1 VIWRKQSKNTARLK
15 ISKMRNVLTVLLLLS
30 SFQVFGQGATVVVKN
45 PAWKIEDETQEK
57 IEMSDRL
64 REYTKLSEQV
74 ATEKENLQVI
84 KDATE
89 KLKKIN
95 RKVANYHNL
104 ELAITQVSDSYTRVL
119 GSLKTIND
127 HNCFKP
133 SEYHTINESMMGL
146 LSQTS
151 YAISTLTVVL
161 TDNLSEMSD
170 GDRLLNMNQALKELH
185 ENLGVIN
192 SAVIEVE
199 TLDNQRMQL
208 RTLNYINT
216 IFK

>member
-1 VIWRKQSKNTARLK
+1 MRKLFTIFLFL
-15 ISKMRNVLTVLLLLS
+15 ISYEAFS
-30 SFQVFGQGATVVVKN
+30 QTVVVKN
-45 PAWKIEDETQEK
+45 PAWEIEDATREK
-57 IEMSDRL
+57 AEMTDRL
-64 REYTKLSEQV
+64 REYAKLSEQV
-74 ATEKENLQVI
+74 ATERENLQVI

-170 GDRLLNMNQALKELH
+170 GDRLLNMNQALKELR

-192 SAVIEVE
+192 SATIEVE
-199 TLDNQRMQL
+199 IFDNQRMQL
-208 RTLNYINT
+208 RTLNYINS

>member
-1 VIWRKQSKNTARLK
+1 MKIVI
-15 ISKMRNVLTVLLLLS
+15 IFLLSLS
-30 SFQVFGQGATVVVKN
+30 SFQVFGQGAVVVVKN
-45 PAWKIEDETQEK
+45 PAWKLEDEAREK

-64 REYTKLSEQV
+64 RDYAKLTEQV
-74 ATEKENLQVI
+74 STERENLQVI

-104 ELAITQVSDSYTRVL
+104 EIAIAEVSDSYARVL
-119 GSLKTIND
+119 GCLKAVND
-127 HNCFKP
+127 HNCFNP
-133 SEYHTINESMMGL
+133 SEYRKISESMMGL

-161 TDNLSEMSD
+161 TDNLSEMTD
-170 GDRLLNMNQALKELH
+170 GERLLNMNQSLKELR

-192 SAVIEVE
+192 SAIIEVE
-199 TLDNQRMQL
+199 ILDNQRMQL
-208 RTLNYINT
+208 RTLNYINN

>member
-1 VIWRKQSKNTARLK
+1 
-15 ISKMRNVLTVLLLLS
+15 MRNVLTVLLLLS

-208 RTLNYINT
+208 RTLNYINSV
-216 IFK
+216 FK

>member
-1 VIWRKQSKNTARLK
+1 
-15 ISKMRNVLTVLLLLS
+15 MRTLFTIFLLLI
-30 SFQVFGQGATVVVKN
+30 SFEVFSQTVVVRN
-45 PAWKIEDETQEK
+45 PAWKISDEVKESLEKADRLQQLNKLTEQIETQ
-57 IEMSDRL
+57 
-64 REYTKLSEQV
+64 
-74 ATEKENLQVI
+74 KESLKAI

-89 KLKKIN
+89 KLRKIN

-104 ELAITQVSDSYTRVL
+104 ELAIVQVSDSYTRVL

-133 SEYHTINESMMGL
+133 SEYHMISESMIGL

-161 TDNLSEMSD
+161 TDNLSEMTD
-170 GDRLLNMNQALKELH
+170 GERLLNMNQALKELR

-192 SAVIEVE
+192 SAIIEVE

-208 RTLNYINT
+208 RTLNYINS

>member
-1 VIWRKQSKNTARLK
+1 VTWRKQSKNTARLK
-15 ISKMRNVLTVLLLLS
+15 ISKMRNVITVLLFLS
-30 SFQVFGQGATVVVKN
+30 SVQVFGQVTMVVKD
-45 PAWKIEDETQEK
+45 PTWKFEDETKETLEK
-57 IEMSDRL
+57 ADRL
-64 REYTKLSEQV
+64 RQLEKLTEQV
-74 ATEKENLQVI
+74 NTQKESLQAI

-104 ELAITQVSDSYTRVL
+104 ELAIAQVSDSYTRVL

-170 GDRLLNMNQALKELH
+170 GDRLLNMNQALKELR

-192 SAVIEVE
+192 SATIEVE
-199 TLDNQRMQL
+199 ILDNQRMQL
-208 RTLNYINT
+208 RTLNYINS

>member
-1 VIWRKQSKNTARLK
+1 
-15 ISKMRNVLTVLLLLS
+15 MRNVLTVLLLLS

-104 ELAITQVSDSYTRVL
+104 ELAIAQVSDSYTRVL

-170 GDRLLNMNQALKELH
+170 GDRLLNMNQALKELR

-192 SAVIEVE
+192 SATIEVE
-199 TLDNQRMQL
+199 ILDNQRMQL
-208 RTLNYINT
+208 RTLNYINS

>member
-1 VIWRKQSKNTARLK
+1 MKKLFTIFLFL
-15 ISKMRNVLTVLLLLS
+15 ISYEAFS
-30 SFQVFGQGATVVVKN
+30 QTVVVKN
-45 PAWKIEDETQEK
+45 PAWEIEDATREK
-57 IEMSDRL
+57 VEMTDRL
-64 REYTKLSEQV
+64 REYTKLTEQV
-74 ATEKENLQVI
+74 ATEQKNLQVVI
-84 KDATE
+84 DATE

-104 ELAITQVSDSYTRVL
+104 ELAIAQVSDSYTRVL

-170 GDRLLNMNQALKELH
+170 GDRLLNMNQALKELR

>member
-1 VIWRKQSKNTARLK
+1 
-15 ISKMRNVLTVLLLLS
+15 MRNVLTVLLFLS
-30 SFQVFGQGATVVVKN
+30 SVQVFGQVTMVVKD
-45 PAWKIEDETQEK
+45 PTWKFEDETTETLEK
-57 IEMSDRL
+57 ADRL
-64 REYTKLSEQV
+64 RQLEKLTEQV
-74 ATEKENLQVI
+74 NTQKESLQAI

-104 ELAITQVSDSYTRVL
+104 ELAIAQVSDSYTRVL

-208 RTLNYINT
+208 RTLNYINS

>member
-1 VIWRKQSKNTARLK
+1 MRKLFTIFLFL
-15 ISKMRNVLTVLLLLS
+15 ISYEAFS
-30 SFQVFGQGATVVVKN
+30 QTVVVKN
-45 PAWKIEDETQEK
+45 PAWEIEDATREK
-57 IEMSDRL
+57 AEMTDRL

-74 ATEKENLQVI
+74 ATERENLQVI

-104 ELAITQVSDSYTRVL
+104 ELAIAQVSDSYTRVL

>member
-1 VIWRKQSKNTARLK
+1 VTWRKQSKNTARLK

-30 SFQVFGQGATVVVKN
+30 SFQVFGQVTMVVKD
-45 PAWKIEDETQEK
+45 PTWKFEDETTETLEK
-57 IEMSDRL
+57 ADRL
-64 REYTKLSEQV
+64 RQLEKLTEQV
-74 ATEKENLQVI
+74 NTQKESLQAI

>member
-1 VIWRKQSKNTARLK
+1 
-15 ISKMRNVLTVLLLLS
+15 MRNVLTVLLLLS
-30 SFQVFGQGATVVVKN
+30 SFQVFGQVTMVVKD
-45 PAWKIEDETQEK
+45 PTWKFEDETTETLEK
-57 IEMSDRL
+57 ADRL
-64 REYTKLSEQV
+64 RQLEKLTEQV
-74 ATEKENLQVI
+74 NTQKESLQAI

-104 ELAITQVSDSYTRVL
+104 ELAIAQVSDSYTRVL

-170 GDRLLNMNQALKELH
+170 GDRLLNMNQALKELR

-192 SAVIEVE
+192 SATIEVE
-199 TLDNQRMQL
+199 IFDNQRMQL
-208 RTLNYINT
+208 RTLNYINS

>member
-1 VIWRKQSKNTARLK
+1 
-15 ISKMRNVLTVLLLLS
+15 MRNVITVLLFLS
-30 SFQVFGQGATVVVKN
+30 SVQVFGQVTMVVKD
-45 PAWKIEDETQEK
+45 PTWKFEDETKETLEK
-57 IEMSDRL
+57 ADRL
-64 REYTKLSEQV
+64 RQLEKLTEQV
-74 ATEKENLQVI
+74 NTQKESLQAI

-104 ELAITQVSDSYTRVL
+104 ELAIAQVSDSYTRVL

-133 SEYHTINESMMGL
+133 SEYHMINESMMGL

>member
-1 VIWRKQSKNTARLK
+1 
-15 ISKMRNVLTVLLLLS
+15 MRNVFTVLIISLS
-30 SFQVFGQGATVVVKN
+30 VQVFGQGATVVVKN
-45 PAWKIEDETQEK
+45 PAWKLEDATREK

-64 REYTKLSEQV
+64 REYSKLTEQV
-74 ATEKENLQVI
+74 TTEKENLQVI

-104 ELAITQVSDSYTRVL
+104 ELSIAQVSDSYTRVL

-133 SEYHTINESMMGL
+133 SEYHTISESMMGL

-192 SAVIEVE
+192 SAIIEVE

-208 RTLNYINT
+208 RTLNYVNS

>member
-1 VIWRKQSKNTARLK
+1 MRKLFTIFLFL
-15 ISKMRNVLTVLLLLS
+15 ISYEAFS
-30 SFQVFGQGATVVVKN
+30 QTVVVKN
-45 PAWKIEDETQEK
+45 PAWEIEDATREK
-57 IEMSDRL
+57 AEMTDRL

-74 ATEKENLQVI
+74 ATERENLQVI

-104 ELAITQVSDSYTRVL
+104 ELAMAQVSDSYTRVL

-170 GDRLLNMNQALKELH
+170 GDRLLNMNQALKELR

>member
-1 VIWRKQSKNTARLK
+1 MRKLFTIFLFL
-15 ISKMRNVLTVLLLLS
+15 ISYEAFS
-30 SFQVFGQGATVVVKN
+30 QTVVVRN
-45 PAWKIEDETQEK
+45 PAWKISDEVKESLEKADRLQQLNKLTEQIETQ
-57 IEMSDRL
+57 
-64 REYTKLSEQV
+64 
-74 ATEKENLQVI
+74 KESLKAI

-89 KLKKIN
+89 KLRKIN

-104 ELAITQVSDSYTRVL
+104 ELAIVQVSDSYTRVL
-119 GSLKTIND
+119 SSLKTIND

-133 SEYHTINESMMGL
+133 SEYHVISESMIGL

-170 GDRLLNMNQALKELH
+170 GDRLLNMNQALKELR

-192 SAVIEVE
+192 SAIIEVE